1 MCVACRVTS
10 TGYSTLR
17 PRCDVDLLALTL
29 PVRTVQYTPSR
40 SIHAR
45 RAEAQRIRRCW
56 VHLVRNYRPDIDVG
70 PNEDL
75 LT

>member
-1 MCVACRVTS
+1 ML
-10 TGYSTLR
+10 G

-29 PVRTVQYTPSR
+29 PVRTIQYTPSWT
-40 SIHAR
+40 IHAR
-45 RAEAQRIRRCW
+45 SAEAQSIRRW
-56 VHLVRNYRPDIDVG
+56 VHLVRNFRPDIDVG